1 MSDDE
6 RPRKSWR
13 DIDKQRDHSTH
24 RREERP
30 AAAGRPGDQRRQRT
44 YRDKL
49 DQLFESGRIGELVT
63 QQAPDGGGDAQGEQ
77 RVKLLRQLNA
87 AEGRDA
93 ITAAVDA
100 YVARFELPRDVDVL
114 AKVLEHRNA
123 DQQLKALELLLL
135 LVDEQKPRRARAV
148 VGQLKLIRDTA
159 EDPELVPLAERLLEK
174 LD

>member
-13 DIDKQRDHSTH
+13 DIDKQRDRSAH
-24 RREERP
+24 RRDERP
-30 AAAGRPGDQRRQRT
+30 AGGRPRDQQRRQRT

-49 DQLFESGRIGELVT
+49 DQLFESGRIGELVS
-63 QQAPDGGGDAQGEQ
+63 QQAPGEEGGAQGEQ
-77 RVKLLRQLNA
+77 RIKLLRQLNA

-93 ITAAVDA
+93 ISAAVDA
-100 YVARFELPRDVDVL
+100 YVAHFDLPRDVDVL
-114 AKVLEHRNA
+114 AKVLEHRNP
-123 DQQLKALELLLL
+123 DLQLKALTALLEM
-135 LVDEQKPRRARAV
+135 VDQQKPRRARAV

-159 EDPELVPLAERLLEK
+159 EDPDLIPLAEQLLEK

>member
-13 DIDKQRDHSTH
+13 EIDKQRDRSAH

-30 AAAGRPGDQRRQRT
+30 AGSRPRDLRRQRT

-49 DQLFESGRIGELVT
+49 DHLFESGRIGEVVSKSAEET
-63 QQAPDGGGDAQGEQ
+63 EGAQGEN
-77 RVKLLRQLNA
+77 RIKLLRQLAA
-87 AEGRDA
+87 AEGRDTVTA
-93 ITAAVDA
+93 IIDA
-100 YVARFELPRDVDVL
+100 YLARFDLPRDIEVL
-114 AKVLEHRNA
+114 SKVLEHRNP
-123 DQQLKALELLLL
+123 DLQLKAMELLLQ
-135 LVDEQKPRRARAV
+135 LVDEQKPRRTRAV

-159 EDPELVPLAERLLEK
+159 EDADLVPLAEQLLEK